1 MRPGGKSRSGK
12 EKVRG
17 SRWGAGKLV
26 RNGGT
31 TKGNRW
37 PHIEGN
43 GSSKAET
50 GCQWEKVGVT
60 QRRV

>member
-31 TKGNRW
+31 TER
-37 PHIEGN
+37 
-43 GSSKAET
+43 ET
-50 GCQWEKVGVT
+50 GGHT
-60 QRRV
+60 